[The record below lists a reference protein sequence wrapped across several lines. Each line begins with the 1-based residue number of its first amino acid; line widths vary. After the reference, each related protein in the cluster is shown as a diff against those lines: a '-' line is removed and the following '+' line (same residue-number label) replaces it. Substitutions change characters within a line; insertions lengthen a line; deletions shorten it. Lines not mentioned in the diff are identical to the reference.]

1 MATDNGKG
9 IVTVTKGDSLG
20 GIASKFLS
28 TYGKQCGCTKVWG
41 SGGYVEYLGKLN
53 DIKNAN
59 VITVGQKLYMT
70 DEAKS
75 GSGGGSSSSTSSA
88 TSKNRVTITRVGLVA
103 DSASGRELYVQWSFG
118 NEANTHH
125 YEVDWWGGRPVTG
138 GDTFGE
144 KITSE
149 DRTEKW
155 AVYTIPD
162 QYTVANVRVKPV
174 AKTDE
179 KKSGNT
185 TTQVARFVG
194 QWTSMDQTVVPG
206 KENCTRYVFG
216 EYAVIGTPS
225 NITPIIE
232 DFKLTVELTNI
243 PDNVIWV
250 RFQVIKDNNESNG
263 VFRDSGFLNVHSN
276 YVLYETDI
284 EPGGKYK
291 VRAQY
296 KNNIGTGAW
305 SDDSD
310 NLGTKPNAPTGITKC
325 IAKTKTSVYL
335 EWTATDNADSYDIE
349 YTTKKEYF
357 EGSDELQSKT
367 GVETTQFQITG
378 LESGQEYFFRV
389 RAVNEKG
396 ESAWTEP
403 VSVIIGTEPAA
414 PTTWSSTIT
423 VITGEQLSL
432 YWVHNSEDGSAQ
444 TKAEVEVAV
453 TTLKTDSS
461 DISISTSTDAS
472 ISTKV
477 TSVTNNTNKTSTY
490 IATVTTP
497 AVDEDDEDEERTMY
511 CHINTSGL
519 SEGATIEWRVRT
531 AGATNEYGEWSI
543 KRTVDIY
550 APPTISINVTDST
563 ATAISTLTQFPFYI
577 RGSAG
582 PVSQKPVGYHFS
594 ITSMS
599 YYETVD
605 ELGMR
610 KIVNAGQEVYSKYFD
625 TSTYTPLIELSAGNI
640 DLGNNVEYKVSCVV
654 SMDSGLTGEDTR
666 YFTVGWT
673 EVEFEPSASIGVNED
688 SLTALINPYCTD
700 ENGDVIEGVLLSVY
714 RKEFDGSFTEIAKG
728 IKNTSASYV
737 VDPHPALDFA
747 RYRIVATSETTG
759 GVNYYD
765 VPGYPV
771 GEKAIV
777 IQWDEAWSSFD
788 TTDDYVPND
797 PPWSGSMLK
806 LPYNIDV
813 SDDHKPDVSLINY
826 IGREHPVSYYGTQKG
841 HTASWNVE
849 IPKTD
854 KETLYAIRR
863 LANWMGDVYVREPS
877 GTGYWANVAV
887 SYSQKHLDTIIPIKF
902 SVTRVAGGV

>member
-1 MATDNGKG
+1 MAEDKGNGVLIIKS
-9 IVTVTKGDSLG
+9 GDTIWA
-20 GIASKFLS
+20 IAKKYLS
-28 TYGKQCGCTKVWG
+28 TYGKECECTTI
-41 SGGYVEYLGKLN
+41 SGYVSYLAKLN
-53 DIKNAN
+53 NIADGKSIFPNDLFYL
-59 VITVGQKLYMT
+59 TQ
-70 DEAKS
+70 DAKS
-75 GSGGGSSSSTSSA
+75 GSGGGSSSNPS
-88 TSKNRVTITRVGLVA
+88 TSKNTVTITRVGVAA
-103 DSASGRELYVQWSFG
+103 DSATGRDLYVQWSFG
-118 NEANTHH
+118 NEENTHH
-125 YEVDWWGGRPVTG
+125 YTVEWWGGRPVTG
-138 GDTFGE
+138 SGTFGE

-185 TTQVARFVG
+185 TTTVSRFIG

-206 KENCTRYVFG
+206 KTNCTRYVFG
-216 EYAVIGTPS
+216 EYAAIGTPS
-225 NITPIIE
+225 AP
-232 DFKLTVELTNI
+232 DVE
-243 PDNVIWV
+243 
-250 RFQVIKDNNESNG
+250 IKDFTLNIELNDISDNAKWVQFEIAKNDKDTSNTIW
-263 VFRDSGFLNVHSN
+263 
-276 YVLYETDI
+276 YEPTTNKVSCSIKI
-284 EPGGKYK
+284 EAGAKYK
-291 VRAQY
+291 VRARY
-296 KNNIGTGAW
+296 KNAIGTGDYGPW
-305 SDDSD
+305 SE
-310 NLGTKPNAPTGITKC
+310 NKGTKPLAPTGITKC

-335 EWTATDNADSYDIE
+335 EWAATDNADSYDIE

-357 EGSDELQSKT
+357 EGSDEIQSKT

-378 LESGQEYFFRV
+378 LESGQEHFFRV
-389 RAVNEKG
+389 RAVNEIG
-396 ESAWTEP
+396 PSDWTEP

-414 PTTWSSTIT
+414 PTTWSSTTT

-444 TKAEVEVAV
+444 AKAEVEIAV

-461 DISISTSTDAS
+461 NIAITTSTDAS

-477 TSVTNNTNKTSTY
+477 TSVTDNTNKTSTY

-497 AVDEDDEDEERTMY
+497 AINEDDDDGERTMY

-550 APPTISINVTDST
+550 APPTISINITDAST
-563 ATAISTLTQFPFYI
+563 AAIETLTQFPFYI
-577 RGSAG
+577 RGVAG
-582 PVSQKPVGYHFS
+582 PVTQKPVGYHFS
-594 ITSMS
+594 ITAMS

-625 TSTYTPLIELSAGNI
+625 TSTYAPLIELSAGNI
-640 DLGNNVEYKVSCVV
+640 DLENNIEYKVRCVV
-654 SMDSGLTGEDTR
+654 SMDSGLTGEDIR

-673 EVEFEPSASIGVNED
+673 EVEFEPSAAIGINED
-688 SLTALINPYCTD
+688 SLTALISPYCTD
-700 ENGDVIEGVLLSVY
+700 ENGDIIDGILLSVY
-714 RKEFDGSFTEIAKG
+714 RREFDGSFTEVAKG
-728 IKNTSASYV
+728 VKNTSGSYV

-759 GVNYYD
+759 SVNYYD

-788 TTDDYVPND
+788 TTDDYILND
-797 PPWSGSMLK
+797 PTWTGSMLK

-826 IGREHPVSYYGTQKG
+826 IGREHPVTYYGTQKG

-863 LANWMGDVYVREPS
+863 LASWMGDVYVREPS
-877 GTGYWANVAV
+877 GTGYWANIAV
-887 SYSQKHLDTIIPIKF
+887 SYSQKHLDTVIPIKL